1 MKALRS
7 RILSIALAASLLLSS
22 GMIAA
27 PLSAGATGAGEIPVL
42 DPMVADGDVSNQF
55 FAWDS
60 GNVAVG
66 AKVTAAGGAYTFAR
80 KDSGNNFTN
89 ATKTMAITVDLTK
102 TPVLYYDVEA
112 SVTGDNGFSINL
124 RADGKNAKLPMVTT
138 AGSGK
143 LNLLDV
149 FPAETIQD
157 NKIRINLFEFDMGDK
172 AEGDTSYVTIKRLAF
187 GPLDQTAA
195 VPVLDFSLADGD
207 VSNQFFAWNS
217 GNVAVGA
224 KVTMASG
231 AYTFARKDSGNN
243 FTNATQTKEI
253 LVDLTKTP
261 VLAFD
266 VAAAVTG
273 SDGFSINL
281 RADGHG
287 NKIPV
292 VTEAGKGTL
301 NLRDVFPEETIQ
313 NDKIRINLFEFDMG
327 EKAEGDTSY
336 VTIKQLEFVS
346 EDAAQAA
353 KDKAEAAKVDSLIE
367 ALGTIT
373 LEKKDD
379 VSAARAAYDALTGA
393 QKAYVTKLDV
403 LKAAEAVI
411 AELIYNSQTEVD
423 KRAAKA
429 VDDKIA
435 STGYVMLHKE
445 ALITECRDAYNALTE
460 TQKALVTK
468 LDVLKAAEEKLA
480 ELKANP
486 PAENTAKTET
496 FLDKFD
502 DGSFPK
508 AVKTIT
514 PREDIDINQV
524 FSLQREVNANIYK
537 YKFGAEFDKSSGIL
551 FKQMTEV
558 DAAVVYEFENGLKSL
573 EFVASYIH
581 ASIFKSAVPG
591 VFEISWSETLDGEYT
606 PFTASDI
613 KYTREKIGDD
623 YVPGDPENEAIGNQ
637 YLAYYN
643 IENIPA
649 QARYIKLFF
658 KGSDPEAEYPFNYAN
673 WQAPLGYLKV
683 EAYKKTV
690 DIEENKTLTDAATG
704 IRVTG
709 DLPKGAELV
718 VIDKSESGV
727 KNALAAYLQ
736 NPAVKDYQNALSM
749 VEIRI
754 MVGGEVYT
762 DFEKPLIVAF
772 PVKEQVAGA
781 AYYAMTYD
789 MDIDKFTP
797 IAGEAV
803 DGYYQMETTWT
814 GDFVLLGNDKAAEG
828 FGPVDPGSK
837 EESSDN
843 GGAPDTGRAFPAAA
857 LLVLAGAAGAVLALR
872 KRKS

>member
-27 PLSAGATGAGEIPVL
+27 PLSAGATGEGSDTPIYTDDSKFTVWGNPANWGYTIEQDPWKLTCFDYGYPELRYDDPKEINLNETPYLAYDMESNAGFQLKLWCGGKDAVVIL
-42 DPMVADGDVSNQF
+42 DS
-55 FAWDS
+55 
-60 GNVAVG
+60 
-66 AKVTAAGGAYTFAR
+66 K
-80 KDSGNNFTN
+80 
-89 ATKTMAITVDLTK
+89 DLTGNK
-102 TPVLYYDVEA
+102 GSGLID
-112 SVTGDNGFSINL
+112 L
-124 RADGKNAKLPMVTT
+124 REVSEVMSHAGQDGK
-138 AGSGK
+138 
-143 LNLLDV
+143 
-149 FPAETIQD
+149 
-157 NKIRINLFEFDMGDK
+157 
-172 AEGDTSYVTIKRLAF
+172 VTIK
-187 GPLDQTAA
+187 
-195 VPVLDFSLADGD
+195 
-207 VSNQFFAWNS
+207 
-217 GNVAVGA
+217 
-224 KVTMASG
+224 
-231 AYTFARKDSGNN
+231 
-243 FTNATQTKEI
+243 
-253 LVDLTKTP
+253 
-261 VLAFD
+261 
-266 VAAAVTG
+266 
-273 SDGFSINL
+273 
-281 RADGHG
+281 
-287 NKIPV
+287 
-292 VTEAGKGTL
+292 TL
-301 NLRDVFPEETIQ
+301 
-313 NDKIRINLFEFDMG
+313 
-327 EKAEGDTSY
+327 Y
-336 VTIKQLEFVS
+336 LEFAQKDQYIQVNSLGYAPAPQS
-346 EDAAQAA
+346 ELDKEAAQAFDA
-353 KDKAEAAKVDSLIE
+353 LVASLPAVDELQLTDKEAV
-367 ALGTIT
+367 
-373 LEKKDD
+373 
-379 VSAARAAYDALTGA
+379 AAVRAAYEELTGA
-393 QKAYVTKLDV
+393 QKLLVTKLAE
-403 LKAAEAVI
+403 LEAAEKRI
-411 AELIYNSQTEVD
+411 EDLIYNSQTEVD

-435 STGYVMLHKE
+435 SIGYVMLHKE

>member
-27 PLSAGATGAGEIPVL
+27 PLSAGAAEEGSGTPIYTDDSKFTVWGNPLNWGYTLTKEPWKLTCDDYKYPQVRYDDSKTIDLNETPCISYDVESNAAFKLELFCSANNPQEVVNVIVDSQDMTGNKGTGLVDLRTVPEVIKA
-42 DPMVADGDVSNQF
+42 ADEDG
-55 FAWDS
+55 
-60 GNVAVG
+60 
-66 AKVTAAGGAYTFAR
+66 KVTINTFYVEFAQ
-80 KDSGNNFTN
+80 KDQFVQFNTYEFVPAPKSEIKTPAFTN
-89 ATKTMAITVDLTK
+89 ADKFNVWGNPAAWGYTITQDPWKMVCFDYTYPELR
-102 TPVLYYDVEA
+102 YDDPKE
-112 SVTGDNGFSINL
+112 INL
-124 RADGKNAKLPMVTT
+124 NETPYLAYDMESNAGFQLKLWCGGKDAVVILDSENLAGNKGSGLIDLREVSEVMSHAGQDGK
-138 AGSGK
+138 
-143 LNLLDV
+143 
-149 FPAETIQD
+149 
-157 NKIRINLFEFDMGDK
+157 
-172 AEGDTSYVTIKRLAF
+172 VTI
-187 GPLDQTAA
+187 
-195 VPVLDFSLADGD
+195 
-207 VSNQFFAWNS
+207 N
-217 GNVAVGA
+217 
-224 KVTMASG
+224 
-231 AYTFARKDSGNN
+231 
-243 FTNATQTKEI
+243 
-253 LVDLTKTP
+253 
-261 VLAFD
+261 
-266 VAAAVTG
+266 
-273 SDGFSINL
+273 
-281 RADGHG
+281 
-287 NKIPV
+287 
-292 VTEAGKGTL
+292 TL
-301 NLRDVFPEETIQ
+301 
-313 NDKIRINLFEFDMG
+313 
-327 EKAEGDTSY
+327 Y
-336 VTIKQLEFVS
+336 LEFAQKDQYIQVNSLGYAPAPQS
-346 EDAAQAA
+346 ELDKEAAQAFDA
-353 KDKAEAAKVDSLIE
+353 LVASLPAVDELQLTDKEAV
-367 ALGTIT
+367 
-373 LEKKDD
+373 
-379 VSAARAAYDALTGA
+379 AAVRAAYEELTGA
-393 QKAYVTKLDV
+393 QKLLVTKLAE
-403 LKAAEAVI
+403 LEAAEKRI
-411 AELIYNSQTEVD
+411 EDLIYNSQTEVD

-435 STGYVMLHKE
+435 SIGYVMLHKE

-524 FSLQREVNANIYK
+524 FSLQRECNANIYK

-762 DFEKPLIVAF
+762 DFEKPLTVAF

>member
-1 MKALRS
+1 MESNAGFQLKLWCGGKDAVV
-7 RILSIALAASLLLSS
+7 IL
-22 GMIAA
+22 
-27 PLSAGATGAGEIPVL
+27 
-42 DPMVADGDVSNQF
+42 
-55 FAWDS
+55 DS
-60 GNVAVG
+60 
-66 AKVTAAGGAYTFAR
+66 K
-80 KDSGNNFTN
+80 
-89 ATKTMAITVDLTK
+89 DLTGNK
-102 TPVLYYDVEA
+102 GSGLID
-112 SVTGDNGFSINL
+112 L
-124 RADGKNAKLPMVTT
+124 REVSEVMSHAGQDGK
-138 AGSGK
+138 
-143 LNLLDV
+143 
-149 FPAETIQD
+149 
-157 NKIRINLFEFDMGDK
+157 
-172 AEGDTSYVTIKRLAF
+172 VTIK
-187 GPLDQTAA
+187 
-195 VPVLDFSLADGD
+195 
-207 VSNQFFAWNS
+207 
-217 GNVAVGA
+217 
-224 KVTMASG
+224 
-231 AYTFARKDSGNN
+231 
-243 FTNATQTKEI
+243 
-253 LVDLTKTP
+253 
-261 VLAFD
+261 
-266 VAAAVTG
+266 
-273 SDGFSINL
+273 
-281 RADGHG
+281 
-287 NKIPV
+287 
-292 VTEAGKGTL
+292 TL
-301 NLRDVFPEETIQ
+301 
-313 NDKIRINLFEFDMG
+313 
-327 EKAEGDTSY
+327 Y
-336 VTIKQLEFVS
+336 LEFAQKDQYIQVNSLGYAPAPQS
-346 EDAAQAA
+346 ELDKEAAQAFDA
-353 KDKAEAAKVDSLIE
+353 LVASLPAVDELQLTDKEAV
-367 ALGTIT
+367 
-373 LEKKDD
+373 
-379 VSAARAAYDALTGA
+379 AAVRAAYEELTGA
-393 QKAYVTKLDV
+393 QKLLVTKLAE
-403 LKAAEAVI
+403 LEAAEKRI
-411 AELIYNSQTEVD
+411 EDLIYNSQTEVD

-435 STGYVMLHKE
+435 SIGYVMLHKE

>member
-27 PLSAGATGAGEIPVL
+27 PLSAGATGEGSDTPIYTDDSKFTVWGNPANWGYTIEQ
-42 DPMVADGDVSNQF
+42 DPWKLTCFDYGYPQLRYDDPKTINLNETPCISYNVESNAAFRLELFCSANNPQEVVNVIVDSQDMTGNKGTGLVDLRTVPEVIQAADED
-55 FAWDS
+55 
-60 GNVAVG
+60 GNV
-66 AKVTAAGGAYTFAR
+66 TINTFYVEFAQ
-80 KDSGNNFTN
+80 KDQFVQFNTYEFVPAPKSEIKTPAFTN
-89 ATKTMAITVDLTK
+89 ADKFNVWGNPAAWGYTITQDPWKMVCFDYTYPELRYDDPKEINLNETPYLAYDMESNAGFQLKLWCGGKDAVVILDSKDLTGNK
-102 TPVLYYDVEA
+102 GSGLID
-112 SVTGDNGFSINL
+112 L
-124 RADGKNAKLPMVTT
+124 REVSEVMSHAGQDGK
-138 AGSGK
+138 
-143 LNLLDV
+143 
-149 FPAETIQD
+149 
-157 NKIRINLFEFDMGDK
+157 
-172 AEGDTSYVTIKRLAF
+172 VTIK
-187 GPLDQTAA
+187 
-195 VPVLDFSLADGD
+195 
-207 VSNQFFAWNS
+207 
-217 GNVAVGA
+217 
-224 KVTMASG
+224 
-231 AYTFARKDSGNN
+231 
-243 FTNATQTKEI
+243 
-253 LVDLTKTP
+253 
-261 VLAFD
+261 
-266 VAAAVTG
+266 
-273 SDGFSINL
+273 
-281 RADGHG
+281 
-287 NKIPV
+287 
-292 VTEAGKGTL
+292 TL
-301 NLRDVFPEETIQ
+301 
-313 NDKIRINLFEFDMG
+313 
-327 EKAEGDTSY
+327 Y
-336 VTIKQLEFVS
+336 LEFAQKDQYIQVNSLGYAPAPQS
-346 EDAAQAA
+346 ELDKEAAQAFDA
-353 KDKAEAAKVDSLIE
+353 LVASLPAVDELQLTDKEAV
-367 ALGTIT
+367 
-373 LEKKDD
+373 
-379 VSAARAAYDALTGA
+379 AAVRAAYEELTGA
-393 QKAYVTKLDV
+393 QKLLVTKLAE
-403 LKAAEAVI
+403 LEAAEKRI
-411 AELIYNSQTEVD
+411 EDLIYNSQTEVD

-435 STGYVMLHKE
+435 SIGYVMLHKE

>member
-1 MKALRS
+1 M
-7 RILSIALAASLLLSS
+7 
-22 GMIAA
+22 
-27 PLSAGATGAGEIPVL
+27 
-42 DPMVADGDVSNQF
+42 
-55 FAWDS
+55 
-60 GNVAVG
+60 
-66 AKVTAAGGAYTFAR
+66 
-80 KDSGNNFTN
+80 
-89 ATKTMAITVDLTK
+89 
-102 TPVLYYDVEA
+102 
-112 SVTGDNGFSINL
+112 
-124 RADGKNAKLPMVTT
+124 
-138 AGSGK
+138 
-143 LNLLDV
+143 
-149 FPAETIQD
+149 
-157 NKIRINLFEFDMGDK
+157 
-172 AEGDTSYVTIKRLAF
+172 
-187 GPLDQTAA
+187 
-195 VPVLDFSLADGD
+195 
-207 VSNQFFAWNS
+207 
-217 GNVAVGA
+217 
-224 KVTMASG
+224 
-231 AYTFARKDSGNN
+231 
-243 FTNATQTKEI
+243 
-253 LVDLTKTP
+253 
-261 VLAFD
+261 
-266 VAAAVTG
+266 
-273 SDGFSINL
+273 
-281 RADGHG
+281 
-287 NKIPV
+287 
-292 VTEAGKGTL
+292 
-301 NLRDVFPEETIQ
+301 
-313 NDKIRINLFEFDMG
+313 
-327 EKAEGDTSY
+327 
-336 VTIKQLEFVS
+336 
-346 EDAAQAA
+346 
-353 KDKAEAAKVDSLIE
+353 
-367 ALGTIT
+367 
-373 LEKKDD
+373 
-379 VSAARAAYDALTGA
+379 
-393 QKAYVTKLDV
+393 
-403 LKAAEAVI
+403 
-411 AELIYNSQTEVD
+411 
-423 KRAAKA
+423 
-429 VDDKIA
+429 DDKIA
-435 STGYVMLHKE
+435 SIGYVMLHKE

-762 DFEKPLIVAF
+762 DFEKPLTVAF

>member
-1 MKALRS
+1 MQAIK
-7 RILSIALAASLLLSS
+7 LACASE
-22 GMIAA
+22 
-27 PLSAGATGAGEIPVL
+27 PPEI
-42 DPMVADGDVSNQF
+42 Q
-55 FAWDS
+55 
-60 GNVAVG
+60 
-66 AKVTAAGGAYTFAR
+66 
-80 KDSGNNFTN
+80 
-89 ATKTMAITVDLTK
+89 
-102 TPVLYYDVEA
+102 
-112 SVTGDNGFSINL
+112 
-124 RADGKNAKLPMVTT
+124 
-138 AGSGK
+138 
-143 LNLLDV
+143 
-149 FPAETIQD
+149 
-157 NKIRINLFEFDMGDK
+157 
-172 AEGDTSYVTIKRLAF
+172 
-187 GPLDQTAA
+187 
-195 VPVLDFSLADGD
+195 
-207 VSNQFFAWNS
+207 
-217 GNVAVGA
+217 
-224 KVTMASG
+224 
-231 AYTFARKDSGNN
+231 
-243 FTNATQTKEI
+243 
-253 LVDLTKTP
+253 
-261 VLAFD
+261 
-266 VAAAVTG
+266 
-273 SDGFSINL
+273 
-281 RADGHG
+281 
-287 NKIPV
+287 
-292 VTEAGKGTL
+292 
-301 NLRDVFPEETIQ
+301 
-313 NDKIRINLFEFDMG
+313 
-327 EKAEGDTSY
+327 
-336 VTIKQLEFVS
+336 
-346 EDAAQAA
+346 
-353 KDKAEAAKVDSLIE
+353 
-367 ALGTIT
+367 
-373 LEKKDD
+373 
-379 VSAARAAYDALTGA
+379 
-393 QKAYVTKLDV
+393 
-403 LKAAEAVI
+403 AVI
-411 AELIYNSQTEVD
+411 AELIYNSQTEVV

-435 STGYVMLHKE
+435 SIGYVMLHKE

>member
-27 PLSAGATGAGEIPVL
+27 PLSAGATGEGSDTPIYTDDSKFTVWGNPANWGYTIEQ
-42 DPMVADGDVSNQF
+42 DPWKLTCFDYGYPQLRYDDPKTINLNETPCISYNVESNAAFRLELFCSANNPQEVVNVIVDSQDMTGNKGTGLVDLRTVPEVIQAADED
-55 FAWDS
+55 
-60 GNVAVG
+60 GNV
-66 AKVTAAGGAYTFAR
+66 TINTFYVEFAQ
-80 KDSGNNFTN
+80 KDQFVQFNTYEFVPAPKSEIKTPAFTN
-89 ATKTMAITVDLTK
+89 ADKFNVWGNPAAWGYTITQDPWKLTCFDYGYPELRYDDPKEINLNETPYLAYDMESNAGFQLKLWCGGKDAVVILDSKDLTGNK
-102 TPVLYYDVEA
+102 GSGLID
-112 SVTGDNGFSINL
+112 L
-124 RADGKNAKLPMVTT
+124 REVSEVMSHAGQDGK
-138 AGSGK
+138 
-143 LNLLDV
+143 
-149 FPAETIQD
+149 
-157 NKIRINLFEFDMGDK
+157 
-172 AEGDTSYVTIKRLAF
+172 VTIK
-187 GPLDQTAA
+187 
-195 VPVLDFSLADGD
+195 
-207 VSNQFFAWNS
+207 
-217 GNVAVGA
+217 
-224 KVTMASG
+224 
-231 AYTFARKDSGNN
+231 
-243 FTNATQTKEI
+243 
-253 LVDLTKTP
+253 
-261 VLAFD
+261 
-266 VAAAVTG
+266 
-273 SDGFSINL
+273 
-281 RADGHG
+281 
-287 NKIPV
+287 
-292 VTEAGKGTL
+292 TL
-301 NLRDVFPEETIQ
+301 
-313 NDKIRINLFEFDMG
+313 
-327 EKAEGDTSY
+327 Y
-336 VTIKQLEFVS
+336 LEFAQKDQYIQVNSLGYAPAPQS
-346 EDAAQAA
+346 ELDKEAAQAFDA
-353 KDKAEAAKVDSLIE
+353 LVASLPAVDELQLTDKEAV
-367 ALGTIT
+367 
-373 LEKKDD
+373 
-379 VSAARAAYDALTGA
+379 AAVRAAYEELTGA
-393 QKAYVTKLDV
+393 QKLLVTKLAE
-403 LKAAEAVI
+403 LEAAEKRI
-411 AELIYNSQTEVD
+411 EDLIYNSQTEVD

-435 STGYVMLHKE
+435 SIGYVMLHKE

-658 KGSDPEAEYPFNYAN
+658 KGSDPEAEYPFHYAN

>member
-27 PLSAGATGAGEIPVL
+27 PLSAGATGEGSDTPIYTDDSKFTVWGNPANWGYTIEP
-42 DPMVADGDVSNQF
+42 DPWKLTCFDYGYPQLRYDDPKTINLNETPCISYNVESNAAFRLELFCSANNPQEVVNVIVDSQDMTGNKGTGLVDLRTVPEVIQAADED
-55 FAWDS
+55 
-60 GNVAVG
+60 GNV
-66 AKVTAAGGAYTFAR
+66 TINTFYVEFAQ
-80 KDSGNNFTN
+80 KDQFVQFNTYEFVPAPKSEIKAPAFTN
-89 ATKTMAITVDLTK
+89 ADKFNVWGNPAAWGYTIEQDPWKLTCFDYGYPELRYDDPKEINLNETPYLAYDMESNAGFQLKLWCGGKDAVVILDSKDLTGNK
-102 TPVLYYDVEA
+102 GSGLID
-112 SVTGDNGFSINL
+112 L
-124 RADGKNAKLPMVTT
+124 REVSEVMSHAGQDGK
-138 AGSGK
+138 
-143 LNLLDV
+143 
-149 FPAETIQD
+149 
-157 NKIRINLFEFDMGDK
+157 
-172 AEGDTSYVTIKRLAF
+172 VTIK
-187 GPLDQTAA
+187 
-195 VPVLDFSLADGD
+195 
-207 VSNQFFAWNS
+207 
-217 GNVAVGA
+217 
-224 KVTMASG
+224 
-231 AYTFARKDSGNN
+231 
-243 FTNATQTKEI
+243 
-253 LVDLTKTP
+253 
-261 VLAFD
+261 
-266 VAAAVTG
+266 
-273 SDGFSINL
+273 
-281 RADGHG
+281 
-287 NKIPV
+287 
-292 VTEAGKGTL
+292 TL
-301 NLRDVFPEETIQ
+301 
-313 NDKIRINLFEFDMG
+313 
-327 EKAEGDTSY
+327 Y
-336 VTIKQLEFVS
+336 LEFAQKDQYIQVNSLGYAPAPQS
-346 EDAAQAA
+346 ELDKEAAQAFDA
-353 KDKAEAAKVDSLIE
+353 LVASLPAVDELQLTDKEAV
-367 ALGTIT
+367 
-373 LEKKDD
+373 
-379 VSAARAAYDALTGA
+379 AAVRAAYEELTGA
-393 QKAYVTKLDV
+393 QKLLVTKLAE
-403 LKAAEAVI
+403 LEAAEKRI
-411 AELIYNSQTEVD
+411 EDLIYNSQTEVD

-435 STGYVMLHKE
+435 SIGYVMLHKE

>member
-27 PLSAGATGAGEIPVL
+27 PLSAGATGEGSDTPIYTDDSKFTVWGNPANWGYTIEQ
-42 DPMVADGDVSNQF
+42 DPWKLTCFDYGYPQLRYDDPKTINLNETPCISYNVESNAAFRLELFCSANNPQEVVNVIVDSQDMTGNKGTGLVDLRTVPEVIQAADED
-55 FAWDS
+55 
-60 GNVAVG
+60 GNV
-66 AKVTAAGGAYTFAR
+66 TINTFYVEFAQ
-80 KDSGNNFTN
+80 KDQFVQFNTYEFVPAPKSEIKTPAFTN
-89 ATKTMAITVDLTK
+89 ADKFNVWGNPAAWGYTITQDPWKMVCFDYTYPELRYDDPKEINLNETPYWAYDMESNAGFQLKLWCGGKDAVVILDSKDLTGNK
-102 TPVLYYDVEA
+102 GSGLID
-112 SVTGDNGFSINL
+112 L
-124 RADGKNAKLPMVTT
+124 REVSEVMSHAGQDGK
-138 AGSGK
+138 
-143 LNLLDV
+143 
-149 FPAETIQD
+149 
-157 NKIRINLFEFDMGDK
+157 
-172 AEGDTSYVTIKRLAF
+172 VTIK
-187 GPLDQTAA
+187 
-195 VPVLDFSLADGD
+195 
-207 VSNQFFAWNS
+207 
-217 GNVAVGA
+217 
-224 KVTMASG
+224 
-231 AYTFARKDSGNN
+231 
-243 FTNATQTKEI
+243 
-253 LVDLTKTP
+253 
-261 VLAFD
+261 
-266 VAAAVTG
+266 
-273 SDGFSINL
+273 
-281 RADGHG
+281 
-287 NKIPV
+287 
-292 VTEAGKGTL
+292 TL
-301 NLRDVFPEETIQ
+301 
-313 NDKIRINLFEFDMG
+313 
-327 EKAEGDTSY
+327 Y
-336 VTIKQLEFVS
+336 LEFAQKDQYIQVNSLGYAPAPQS
-346 EDAAQAA
+346 ELDKEAAQAFDA
-353 KDKAEAAKVDSLIE
+353 LVASLPAVDELQLTDKEAV
-367 ALGTIT
+367 
-373 LEKKDD
+373 
-379 VSAARAAYDALTGA
+379 AAVRAAYEELTGA
-393 QKAYVTKLDV
+393 QKLLVTKLAE
-403 LKAAEAVI
+403 LEAAEKRI
-411 AELIYNSQTEVD
+411 EDLIYNSQTEVD

-435 STGYVMLHKE
+435 SIGYVMLHKE

>member
-27 PLSAGATGAGEIPVL
+27 PLSAGATGEGSDTPIYTDDSKFTVWGNPANWGYTIEQ
-42 DPMVADGDVSNQF
+42 DPWKLTCFDYGYPQLRYDDPKTINLNETPCISYNVESNAAFRLELFCSANNPQEVVNVIVDSQDMTGNKGTGLVDLRTVPEVIQAADED
-55 FAWDS
+55 
-60 GNVAVG
+60 GNV
-66 AKVTAAGGAYTFAR
+66 TINTFYVEFAQ
-80 KDSGNNFTN
+80 KDQFVQFNTYEFVPAPKSEIKTPAFTN
-89 ATKTMAITVDLTK
+89 ADKFNVWGNPAAWGYTITQDPWKMVCFDYTYPELRYDDPKEINLNETPYLAYDMESNAGFQLKLWCGGKDAVVILDSKDLTGNK
-102 TPVLYYDVEA
+102 GSGLID
-112 SVTGDNGFSINL
+112 L
-124 RADGKNAKLPMVTT
+124 REVSEVMSHAGQDGK
-138 AGSGK
+138 
-143 LNLLDV
+143 
-149 FPAETIQD
+149 
-157 NKIRINLFEFDMGDK
+157 
-172 AEGDTSYVTIKRLAF
+172 VTIK
-187 GPLDQTAA
+187 
-195 VPVLDFSLADGD
+195 
-207 VSNQFFAWNS
+207 
-217 GNVAVGA
+217 
-224 KVTMASG
+224 
-231 AYTFARKDSGNN
+231 
-243 FTNATQTKEI
+243 
-253 LVDLTKTP
+253 
-261 VLAFD
+261 
-266 VAAAVTG
+266 
-273 SDGFSINL
+273 
-281 RADGHG
+281 
-287 NKIPV
+287 
-292 VTEAGKGTL
+292 TL
-301 NLRDVFPEETIQ
+301 
-313 NDKIRINLFEFDMG
+313 
-327 EKAEGDTSY
+327 Y
-336 VTIKQLEFVS
+336 LEFAQKDQYIQVNSLGYAPAPQS
-346 EDAAQAA
+346 ELDKEAAQAFDA
-353 KDKAEAAKVDSLIE
+353 LVASLPAVDELQLTDKEAV
-367 ALGTIT
+367 
-373 LEKKDD
+373 
-379 VSAARAAYDALTGA
+379 AAVRAAYEELTGA
-393 QKAYVTKLDV
+393 QKLLVTKLAE
-403 LKAAEAVI
+403 LEAAEKRI
-411 AELIYNSQTEVD
+411 EDLIYNSQTEVD

-435 STGYVMLHKE
+435 SIGYVMLHKE

-623 YVPGDPENEAIGNQ
+623 YVPGDPEKEAIGNQ

>member
-27 PLSAGATGAGEIPVL
+27 PLSAGATGEGSDTPIYTDDSKFTVWGNPANWGYTIEQDPWKLTCFDYGYPELRYDDPKEINLNETPYLAYDMESNAGFQLKLWCGGKDAVVIL
-42 DPMVADGDVSNQF
+42 DS
-55 FAWDS
+55 
-60 GNVAVG
+60 
-66 AKVTAAGGAYTFAR
+66 K
-80 KDSGNNFTN
+80 
-89 ATKTMAITVDLTK
+89 DLTGNK
-102 TPVLYYDVEA
+102 GSGLID
-112 SVTGDNGFSINL
+112 L
-124 RADGKNAKLPMVTT
+124 REVSEVMSHAGQDGK
-138 AGSGK
+138 
-143 LNLLDV
+143 
-149 FPAETIQD
+149 
-157 NKIRINLFEFDMGDK
+157 
-172 AEGDTSYVTIKRLAF
+172 VTIK
-187 GPLDQTAA
+187 
-195 VPVLDFSLADGD
+195 
-207 VSNQFFAWNS
+207 
-217 GNVAVGA
+217 
-224 KVTMASG
+224 
-231 AYTFARKDSGNN
+231 
-243 FTNATQTKEI
+243 
-253 LVDLTKTP
+253 
-261 VLAFD
+261 
-266 VAAAVTG
+266 
-273 SDGFSINL
+273 
-281 RADGHG
+281 
-287 NKIPV
+287 
-292 VTEAGKGTL
+292 TL
-301 NLRDVFPEETIQ
+301 
-313 NDKIRINLFEFDMG
+313 
-327 EKAEGDTSY
+327 Y
-336 VTIKQLEFVS
+336 LEFAQKDQYIQVNSLGYAPAPQS
-346 EDAAQAA
+346 ELDKEAAQAFDA
-353 KDKAEAAKVDSLIE
+353 LVASLPAVDELQLTDKEAV
-367 ALGTIT
+367 
-373 LEKKDD
+373 
-379 VSAARAAYDALTGA
+379 AAVRAAYEELTGA
-393 QKAYVTKLDV
+393 QKLLVTKLAE
-403 LKAAEAVI
+403 LEAAEKRI
-411 AELIYNSQTEVD
+411 EDLIYNSQTEVD

-435 STGYVMLHKE
+435 SIGYVMLHKE

-623 YVPGDPENEAIGNQ
+623 YVPGDPENEAIGNH
-637 YLAYYN
+637 YLDNNN

>member
-27 PLSAGATGAGEIPVL
+27 PLSAGATGEGSDTPIYTDDSKFTVWGNPANWGYTIEQDPWKLTCFDYGYPQLRYDDPKEINLNETPYLAYDMESNAGFQLKLWCGGKDAVVIL
-42 DPMVADGDVSNQF
+42 DS
-55 FAWDS
+55 
-60 GNVAVG
+60 
-66 AKVTAAGGAYTFAR
+66 K
-80 KDSGNNFTN
+80 
-89 ATKTMAITVDLTK
+89 DLTGNK
-102 TPVLYYDVEA
+102 GSGLID
-112 SVTGDNGFSINL
+112 L
-124 RADGKNAKLPMVTT
+124 REVSEVMSHAGQDGK
-138 AGSGK
+138 
-143 LNLLDV
+143 
-149 FPAETIQD
+149 
-157 NKIRINLFEFDMGDK
+157 
-172 AEGDTSYVTIKRLAF
+172 VTIK
-187 GPLDQTAA
+187 
-195 VPVLDFSLADGD
+195 
-207 VSNQFFAWNS
+207 
-217 GNVAVGA
+217 
-224 KVTMASG
+224 
-231 AYTFARKDSGNN
+231 
-243 FTNATQTKEI
+243 
-253 LVDLTKTP
+253 
-261 VLAFD
+261 
-266 VAAAVTG
+266 
-273 SDGFSINL
+273 
-281 RADGHG
+281 
-287 NKIPV
+287 
-292 VTEAGKGTL
+292 TL
-301 NLRDVFPEETIQ
+301 
-313 NDKIRINLFEFDMG
+313 
-327 EKAEGDTSY
+327 Y
-336 VTIKQLEFVS
+336 LEFAQKDQYIQVNSLGYAPAPQS
-346 EDAAQAA
+346 ELDKEAAQAFDA
-353 KDKAEAAKVDSLIE
+353 LVASLPAVDELQLTDKEAV
-367 ALGTIT
+367 
-373 LEKKDD
+373 
-379 VSAARAAYDALTGA
+379 AAVRAAYEELTGA
-393 QKAYVTKLDV
+393 QKLLVTKLAE
-403 LKAAEAVI
+403 LEAAEKRI
-411 AELIYNSQTEVD
+411 EDLIYNSQTEVD

-435 STGYVMLHKE
+435 SIGYVMLHKE

>member
-1 MKALRS
+1 MQIGAYGEGEKPVIDGRGAPAALRLRNCAYIELADLELRNTAHAPGDCSGLAVTAGGEGCRTEVLRHTVLRRLTVRQVNGRLS
-7 RILSIALAASLLLSS
+7 RGTAGLIITVEPA
-22 GMIAA
+22 AA
-27 PLSAGATGAGEIPVL
+27 PCRFDGLTVEDCDISDTGSCGIILNSVYGKRPEIASWDIQPLPFTPCTGVVIRRCRVHDLPGDGMWISTTKGAVLEYNTVYNTSYGELTQYAGMWPHNSDGCVMQFNELYENRLGAG
-42 DPMVADGDVSNQF
+42 DGQ
-55 FAWDS
+55 
-60 GNVAVG
+60 G
-66 AKVTAAGGAYTFAR
+66 
-80 KDSGNNFTN
+80 
-89 ATKTMAITVDLTK
+89 
-102 TPVLYYDVEA
+102 
-112 SVTGDNGFSINL
+112 
-124 RADGKNAKLPMVTT
+124 
-138 AGSGK
+138 
-143 LNLLDV
+143 LDV
-149 FPAETIQD
+149 
-157 NKIRINLFEFDMGDK
+157 
-172 AEGDTSYVTIKRLAF
+172 
-187 GPLDQTAA
+187 
-195 VPVLDFSLADGD
+195 
-207 VSNQFFAWNS
+207 
-217 GNVAVGA
+217 
-224 KVTMASG
+224 
-231 AYTFARKDSGNN
+231 
-243 FTNATQTKEI
+243 
-253 LVDLTKTP
+253 
-261 VLAFD
+261 
-266 VAAAVTG
+266 
-273 SDGFSINL
+273 
-281 RADGHG
+281 
-287 NKIPV
+287 
-292 VTEAGKGTL
+292 
-301 NLRDVFPEETIQ
+301 
-313 NDKIRINLFEFDMG
+313 
-327 EKAEGDTSY
+327 
-336 VTIKQLEFVS
+336 
-346 EDAAQAA
+346 
-353 KDKAEAAKVDSLIE
+353 
-367 ALGTIT
+367 
-373 LEKKDD
+373 
-379 VSAARAAYDALTGA
+379 
-393 QKAYVTKLDV
+393 
-403 LKAAEAVI
+403 
-411 AELIYNSQTEVD
+411 
-423 KRAAKA
+423 
-429 VDDKIA
+429 
-435 STGYVMLHKE
+435 
-445 ALITECRDAYNALTE
+445 
-460 TQKALVTK
+460 
-468 LDVLKAAEEKLA
+468 
-480 ELKANP
+480 
-486 PAENTAKTET
+486 
-496 FLDKFD
+496 
-502 DGSFPK
+502 
-508 AVKTIT
+508 
-514 PREDIDINQV
+514 DINCNDTLIQY
-524 FSLQREVNANIYK
+524 N
-537 YKFGAEFDKSSGIL
+537 
-551 FKQMTEV
+551 
-558 DAAVVYEFENGLKSL
+558 
-573 EFVASYIH
+573 YIH

>member
-27 PLSAGATGAGEIPVL
+27 PLSAGATGETVHVL
-42 DPMVADGDVSNQF
+42 DQTKSGDVSNDGF
-55 FAWDS
+55 FAWSS
-60 GNVAVG
+60 GNGNMFYTVNAQN
-66 AKVTAAGGAYTFAR
+66 GAYTFAV
-80 KDSGNNFTN
+80 KALFSDGSQVVQKNLD
-89 ATKTMAITVDLTK
+89 MTVDLTK
-102 TPVLYYDVEA
+102 TPYLYYEVESAKDIQLLLRPTDEAGNNGDKMTVATKAGSNKIKLADVPQLQNCITADNKVSFNMFELTIAGGAVGDQAIVKKLYFGAEAEPSDDEKKVAAVEA
-112 SVTGDNGFSINL
+112 LIDALPAVEDIQLTDKEQIEEANSAYNALNALQKNMV
-124 RADGKNAKLPMVTT
+124 GKEKVDALNEAVAKL
-138 AGSGK
+138 
-143 LNLLDV
+143 
-149 FPAETIQD
+149 
-157 NKIRINLFEFDMGDK
+157 
-172 AEGDTSYVTIKRLAF
+172 
-187 GPLDQTAA
+187 
-195 VPVLDFSLADGD
+195 
-207 VSNQFFAWNS
+207 
-217 GNVAVGA
+217 
-224 KVTMASG
+224 
-231 AYTFARKDSGNN
+231 
-243 FTNATQTKEI
+243 
-253 LVDLTKTP
+253 
-261 VLAFD
+261 
-266 VAAAVTG
+266 
-273 SDGFSINL
+273 
-281 RADGHG
+281 
-287 NKIPV
+287 
-292 VTEAGKGTL
+292 
-301 NLRDVFPEETIQ
+301 
-313 NDKIRINLFEFDMG
+313 ND
-327 EKAEGDTSY
+327 
-336 VTIKQLEFVS
+336 
-346 EDAAQAA
+346 
-353 KDKAEAAKVDSLIE
+353 
-367 ALGTIT
+367 
-373 LEKKDD
+373 
-379 VSAARAAYDALTGA
+379 
-393 QKAYVTKLDV
+393 
-403 LKAAEAVI
+403 
-411 AELIYNSQTEVD
+411 LIYNSQTEVD

-435 STGYVMLHKE
+435 TIGYVMLHKE

-524 FSLQREVNANIYK
+524 FSLQRECNANIYK

-623 YVPGDPENEAIGNQ
+623 YVPGDPEHEAIGNQ

-658 KGSDPEAEYPFNYAN
+658 KGSEKTAEYPYKYDN
-673 WQAPLGYLKV
+673 WQVPLGYLKA

-718 VIDKSESGV
+718 VTDKSESGV

-762 DFEKPLIVAF
+762 DFEKPLTVAF

>member
-27 PLSAGATGAGEIPVL
+27 PLSAGATGEGSDTPIYTDDSKFTVWGNPAIWGYTIEQ
-42 DPMVADGDVSNQF
+42 DPWKLTCFDYGYPQLRYDDPKTINLNETPCISYNVESNAAFRLELFCSANNPQEVVNVIVDSQDMTGNKGTGLVDLRTVPEVIQAADED
-55 FAWDS
+55 
-60 GNVAVG
+60 GNV
-66 AKVTAAGGAYTFAR
+66 TINTFYVEFAQ
-80 KDSGNNFTN
+80 KDQFVQFNTYEFVPAPKSEIKTPAFTN
-89 ATKTMAITVDLTK
+89 ADKFNVWGNPAAWGYTITQDPWKMVCFDYTYPELRYDDPKEINLNETPYLAYDMESNAGFQLKLWCGGKDAVVILDSKDLTGNK
-102 TPVLYYDVEA
+102 GSGLID
-112 SVTGDNGFSINL
+112 L
-124 RADGKNAKLPMVTT
+124 REVSEVMSHAGQDGK
-138 AGSGK
+138 
-143 LNLLDV
+143 
-149 FPAETIQD
+149 
-157 NKIRINLFEFDMGDK
+157 
-172 AEGDTSYVTIKRLAF
+172 VTIK
-187 GPLDQTAA
+187 
-195 VPVLDFSLADGD
+195 
-207 VSNQFFAWNS
+207 
-217 GNVAVGA
+217 
-224 KVTMASG
+224 
-231 AYTFARKDSGNN
+231 
-243 FTNATQTKEI
+243 
-253 LVDLTKTP
+253 
-261 VLAFD
+261 
-266 VAAAVTG
+266 
-273 SDGFSINL
+273 
-281 RADGHG
+281 
-287 NKIPV
+287 
-292 VTEAGKGTL
+292 TL
-301 NLRDVFPEETIQ
+301 
-313 NDKIRINLFEFDMG
+313 
-327 EKAEGDTSY
+327 Y
-336 VTIKQLEFVS
+336 LEFAQKDQYIQVNSLGYAPAPQS
-346 EDAAQAA
+346 ELDKEAAQAFDA
-353 KDKAEAAKVDSLIE
+353 LVASLPAVDELQLTDKEAV
-367 ALGTIT
+367 
-373 LEKKDD
+373 
-379 VSAARAAYDALTGA
+379 AAVRAAYEELTGA
-393 QKAYVTKLDV
+393 QKLLVTKLAE
-403 LKAAEAVI
+403 LEAAEKRI
-411 AELIYNSQTEVD
+411 EDLIYNSQTEVD

-435 STGYVMLHKE
+435 SIGYVMLHKE

>member
-1 MKALRS
+1 MVCFDYTYPELRYDDPKEINLNETPYLAYDMES
-7 RILSIALAASLLLSS
+7 NAGFQLKLWCGGKDAVVIL
-22 GMIAA
+22 
-27 PLSAGATGAGEIPVL
+27 
-42 DPMVADGDVSNQF
+42 
-55 FAWDS
+55 DS
-60 GNVAVG
+60 
-66 AKVTAAGGAYTFAR
+66 K
-80 KDSGNNFTN
+80 
-89 ATKTMAITVDLTK
+89 DLTGNK
-102 TPVLYYDVEA
+102 GSGLID
-112 SVTGDNGFSINL
+112 L
-124 RADGKNAKLPMVTT
+124 REVSEVMSHAGQDGK
-138 AGSGK
+138 
-143 LNLLDV
+143 
-149 FPAETIQD
+149 
-157 NKIRINLFEFDMGDK
+157 
-172 AEGDTSYVTIKRLAF
+172 VTIK
-187 GPLDQTAA
+187 
-195 VPVLDFSLADGD
+195 
-207 VSNQFFAWNS
+207 
-217 GNVAVGA
+217 
-224 KVTMASG
+224 
-231 AYTFARKDSGNN
+231 
-243 FTNATQTKEI
+243 
-253 LVDLTKTP
+253 
-261 VLAFD
+261 
-266 VAAAVTG
+266 
-273 SDGFSINL
+273 
-281 RADGHG
+281 
-287 NKIPV
+287 
-292 VTEAGKGTL
+292 TL
-301 NLRDVFPEETIQ
+301 
-313 NDKIRINLFEFDMG
+313 
-327 EKAEGDTSY
+327 Y
-336 VTIKQLEFVS
+336 LEFAQKDQYIQVNSLGYAPAPQS
-346 EDAAQAA
+346 ELDKEAAQAFDA
-353 KDKAEAAKVDSLIE
+353 LVASLPAVDELQLTDKEAV
-367 ALGTIT
+367 
-373 LEKKDD
+373 
-379 VSAARAAYDALTGA
+379 AAVRAAYEELTGA
-393 QKAYVTKLDV
+393 QKLLVTKLAE
-403 LKAAEAVI
+403 LEAAEKRI
-411 AELIYNSQTEVD
+411 EDLIYNSQTEVD

-435 STGYVMLHKE
+435 SIGYVMLHKE

>member
-1 MKALRS
+1 M
-7 RILSIALAASLLLSS
+7 
-22 GMIAA
+22 
-27 PLSAGATGAGEIPVL
+27 
-42 DPMVADGDVSNQF
+42 
-55 FAWDS
+55 
-60 GNVAVG
+60 
-66 AKVTAAGGAYTFAR
+66 
-80 KDSGNNFTN
+80 
-89 ATKTMAITVDLTK
+89 
-102 TPVLYYDVEA
+102 
-112 SVTGDNGFSINL
+112 
-124 RADGKNAKLPMVTT
+124 
-138 AGSGK
+138 
-143 LNLLDV
+143 
-149 FPAETIQD
+149 
-157 NKIRINLFEFDMGDK
+157 
-172 AEGDTSYVTIKRLAF
+172 
-187 GPLDQTAA
+187 
-195 VPVLDFSLADGD
+195 
-207 VSNQFFAWNS
+207 
-217 GNVAVGA
+217 
-224 KVTMASG
+224 
-231 AYTFARKDSGNN
+231 
-243 FTNATQTKEI
+243 
-253 LVDLTKTP
+253 
-261 VLAFD
+261 
-266 VAAAVTG
+266 
-273 SDGFSINL
+273 
-281 RADGHG
+281 
-287 NKIPV
+287 
-292 VTEAGKGTL
+292 
-301 NLRDVFPEETIQ
+301 
-313 NDKIRINLFEFDMG
+313 
-327 EKAEGDTSY
+327 
-336 VTIKQLEFVS
+336 
-346 EDAAQAA
+346 
-353 KDKAEAAKVDSLIE
+353 
-367 ALGTIT
+367 
-373 LEKKDD
+373 
-379 VSAARAAYDALTGA
+379 
-393 QKAYVTKLDV
+393 
-403 LKAAEAVI
+403 
-411 AELIYNSQTEVD
+411 
-423 KRAAKA
+423 
-429 VDDKIA
+429 
-435 STGYVMLHKE
+435 
-445 ALITECRDAYNALTE
+445 
-460 TQKALVTK
+460 
-468 LDVLKAAEEKLA
+468 
-480 ELKANP
+480 
-486 PAENTAKTET
+486 
-496 FLDKFD
+496 
-502 DGSFPK
+502 
-508 AVKTIT
+508 
-514 PREDIDINQV
+514 

-762 DFEKPLIVAF
+762 DFEKPLTVAF